1 MLGKQWESDMRSVS
15 KGNDGFNANYPQKE
29 HTHNITIGICRVIV
43 IVHFFT
49 AQINQGLQDQTHVE
63 TMDRCCNFVCLM
75 SGLVG
80 LVGHT

>member
-43 IVHFFT
+43 IVHFLPRKS
-49 AQINQGLQDQTHVE
+49 IKGSE
-63 TMDRCCNFVCLM
+63 TKLM
-75 SGLVG
+75 
-80 LVGHT
+80 